1 MGEVSIRDLFEGL
14 FNSEIEDKDSLW
26 EDFLLYNF
34 SKEELNQLN
43 EIKKNSTESLVDFSS
58 LSDEKLKDILCY
70 DFHDYGYFNDH
81 ESEFT
86 GIMGDVLVEYKFN
99 EKINLGYIFYREVGE
114 VECFNSLDLIE
125 KEFNEY
131 VEGYGK

>member
-1 MGEVSIRDLFEGL
+1 MGRVTIRDLFEGL

-26 EDFLLYNF
+26 EDFLMYDF
-34 SKEELNQLN
+34 SKEELNKLN

-58 LSDEKLKDILCY
+58 LSDEKLKDILHY
-70 DFHDYGYFNDH
+70 DFDDYGYFNDH
-81 ESEFT
+81 GDELR

-99 EKINLGYIFYREVGE
+99 EKINLGYILYREVKD
-114 VECFNSLDLIE
+114 VECFDSLDLIE